1 LTISLSRFS
10 EFQTIPV
17 ILTMHFPNTVYK
29 YLFHCFWDQMNRNG
43 GIYFIILSRTRQTEE
58 TSHDSGYLFR
68 FISNYYFS
76 SRSGNTDHLINGL
89 LLFREEL
96 KGMYLSLNLTALR
109 RNTDARL
116 AELYQAYEEE
126 KRAQHVDPR
135 KKLVLHMVRYL
146 RFNNLLLG

>member
-1 LTISLSRFS
+1 MTISSSRFS

-58 TSHDSGYLFR
+58 TSHDSGCLFR
-68 FISNYYFS
+68 FISNYYFT

-96 KGMYLSLNLTALR
+96 KGIYLSLNPTELK
-109 RNTDARL
+109 RNIDAKL
-116 AELYQAYEEE
+116 AELYQAYEEG
-126 KRAQHVDPR
+126 KITQHVDPS
-135 KKLVLHMVRYL
+135 KKLVPRMVRYL
-146 RFNNLLLG
+146 